1 VSKGWIDAYAPG
13 LTMADIAGKT
23 DADFFSQE
31 HATAALADEQRV
43 MRTGKPVIAS
53 VERETYTDRP
63 FAWVETTRLPLRD
76 EHGRIT
82 GTFGISRDLTQQISD
97 ARALARQA
105 NQLRIQNERLR
116 ELDHLKD
123 EFISAVSHE
132 LRTPLASIVGYVEM
146 LQDEQAS
153 GQDTGR
159 FIEVIGR
166 NAHRL
171 FRLIADLL
179 FMSGIQSSKMT
190 MEFRRTDLAE
200 VAADAVEDMRPEAA
214 RKQITLT
221 LSASTVP
228 SVADPARISQ
238 LLTNLISNAV
248 KFTPRGGSVR
258 VEAGTEREA
267 AVLTV
272 TDTGTGIPAADLKS
286 IFERFFRS
294 KAATQQAIPG
304 TGLGLAITKAIVD
317 AHGGTIAVDSTEGH
331 GSTFRVRLP
340 LSPPPGSCGQ
350 DVGSPPR

>member
-1 VSKGWIDAYAPG
+1 
-13 LTMADIAGKT
+13 
-23 DADFFSQE
+23 
-31 HATAALADEQRV
+31 
-43 MRTGKPVIAS
+43 
-53 VERETYTDRP
+53 
-63 FAWVETTRLPLRD
+63 
-76 EHGRIT
+76 
-82 GTFGISRDLTQQISD
+82 
-97 ARALARQA
+97 
-105 NQLRIQNERLR
+105 
-116 ELDHLKD
+116 
-123 EFISAVSHE
+123 
-132 LRTPLASIVGYVEM
+132 
-146 LQDEQAS
+146 
-153 GQDTGR
+153 
-159 FIEVIGR
+159 
-166 NAHRL
+166 
-171 FRLIADLL
+171 
-179 FMSGIQSSKMT
+179 MSGIQSGKMT

-221 LSASTVP
+221 LSASTIP

-238 LLTNLISNAV
+238 LLANLISNAL

-304 TGLGLAITKAIVD
+304 TGLGLTITKAIVD

-340 LSPPPGSCGQ
+340 LSPPP
-350 DVGSPPR
+350 DSPGPDRSHDEAGLAADCPGHDHAD